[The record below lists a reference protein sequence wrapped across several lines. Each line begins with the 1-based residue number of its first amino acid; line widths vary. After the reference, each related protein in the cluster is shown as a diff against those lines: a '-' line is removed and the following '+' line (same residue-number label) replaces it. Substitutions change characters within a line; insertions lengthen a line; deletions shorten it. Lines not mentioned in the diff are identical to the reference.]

1 MSNERN
7 NITIIPSAL
16 TIGTLKKIIKDM
28 PDNTEVCV
36 DLIPTISSKE
46 NTYITVTDAIPI
58 HIDLSRYAE
67 TDEVLDF
74 LNIIIETYN

>member
-28 PDNTEVCV
+28 PDNAEVCV

-46 NTYITVTDAIPI
+46 NTCITVTNAIPI

>member
-1 MSNERN
+1 MNNKRN
-7 NITIIPSAL
+7 NITTVPSAL
-16 TIGTLKKIIKDM
+16 TIGVLKEIIQDM
-28 PDNTEVCV
+28 PDNAEVCV
-36 DLIPTISSKE
+36 DLIPTTSSKE